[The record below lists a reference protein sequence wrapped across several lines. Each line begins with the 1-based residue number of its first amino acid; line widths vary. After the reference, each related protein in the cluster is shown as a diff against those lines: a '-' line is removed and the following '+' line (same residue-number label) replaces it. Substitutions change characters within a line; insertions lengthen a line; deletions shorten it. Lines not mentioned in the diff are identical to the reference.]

1 MNRTPLALALALLFL
16 ASLSACGSKQEGPA
30 PVSGAFGGV
39 MDGAPAW
46 VLQGCEGYP
55 NARGAI
61 CGVGSVQGTRN
72 LQLARSTAQARGR
85 TEVAR
90 ILNVHVQ
97 AMLEDYQATVT
108 GGDQLGIAADDEQLV
123 TDVSRHVTDISLAG
137 VRQVDTWVSRDG
149 STLFVLMMLDA
160 EAVHTA
166 ISSMESLSPQ
176 IRAQVEAASRR
187 AFDRLDAQLAR

>member
-1 MNRTPLALALALLFL
+1 MFRCLPLLASALLL
-16 ASLSACGSKQEGPA
+16 VPTLSACGSRPPN
-30 PVSGAFGGV
+30 PVPVAGAFAGV
-39 MDGAPAW
+39 MDGAPEW
-46 VLQGCEGYP
+46 VLQGCEGSTSAR
-55 NARGAI
+55 NAL
-61 CGVGSVQGTRN
+61 CGVGTVQGTRN

-85 TEVAR
+85 TEIAR

-123 TDVSRHVTDISLAG
+123 TDVARHVTDISLVG

-149 STLFVLMMLDA
+149 SSLFVLMMLDA

-166 ISSMESLSPQ
+166 ISSMDSLSPQ
-176 IRAQVEAASRR
+176 IRAQVEASSRR
-187 AFDRLDAQLAR
+187 AFDRLDAQLAP